1 VKKAALVSM
10 ILIIAIIVHFSA
22 LLTIKTVEAA
32 NVADYSIEHV
42 NHTIEVMYNGY
53 IFINDTIRIVGNASE
68 GTQHLDRFLIGF
80 PYKYSEY
87 LLRCVAYDG
96 SGVFNVALNVPLEN
110 RVGFYAVEV
119 SFPQPLDI
127 SIGTTHVFT
136 VGFLLSNNLLS
147 VAEANIFIV
156 DFPEHPSLTRP
167 AANCSVSVFLSTRE
181 QEFDTYFKEN
191 LPAFSYSPKNL
202 PFSATEDEIQMFDV
216 HELKREVR
224 INGQGEVEGSDA
236 YRIENKAQELSS
248 IQVILPPNASNPS
261 AQDQFGHRMEELTL
275 TDEEANRYE
284 LPFMLPLEA
293 YRSIRF
299 TVKYRLPSTY
309 ITQMGAN
316 NFNAT
321 FPLFPHINYYVES
334 ASVTFVP
341 PEGARILSFETTLVG
356 GAYSI
361 TRGVFHEAVT
371 IDRRDISYPENFLP
385 SENVLQ
391 VVYEYNPLW
400 LSFRYT
406 LWMWA
411 LAVVGLAVAVVWK
424 RPEAPAMVAVPSV
437 AVRLSPEYVKSFV
450 NAYEEKRRIILE
462 MESLESRVQ
471 KGKIPRRRY
480 KVQRKTL
487 ETRLSTLSK
496 NLTESKGKM
505 RAAGGHYSDL
515 MRQLEIAET
524 EINEVEANI
533 KSIEARHNRGEL
545 SLEAYRKLLAD
556 YQRRKERAET
566 AINGILIR
574 LREEIR

>member
-22 LLTIKTVEAA
+22 LLTIKAVEAA
-32 NVADYSIEHV
+32 NDADYSIEHV

-53 IFINDTIRIVGNASE
+53 IFINDTISIAGNASE

-80 PYKYSEY
+80 PYKYGEH
-87 LLRCVAYDG
+87 LLRCVAYDA
-96 SGVFNVALNVPLEN
+96 SGVFSVALNIPLEN

-119 SFPQPLDI
+119 SFRQLLDI
-127 SIGTTHVFT
+127 SIGTKHVFT

-147 VAEANIFIV
+147 AAEAYFIL
-156 DFPEHPSLTRP
+156 DFPEYPSLTRP

-181 QEFDTYFKEN
+181 IELETYFKEN

-216 HELKREVR
+216 YELKREVR
-224 INGQGEVEGSDA
+224 ISGQGEVEGSDA
-236 YRIENKAQELSS
+236 YHIENKAQELTS
-248 IQVILPPNASNPS
+248 IHVILPPNASNPS
-261 AQDQFGHRMEELTL
+261 AQDQFGHRMEELTQ
-275 TDEEANRYE
+275 TDENTSRYSV
-284 LPFMLPLEA
+284 PFRLPLEA
-293 YRSIRF
+293 YRSSRF
-299 TVKYRLPSTY
+299 TVKYRLPNTY
-309 ITQMGAN
+309 ITQTGAN

-321 FPLFPHINYYVES
+321 FPLFPHINYYVEW

-341 PEGARILSFETTLVG
+341 PEGARVLSFATTLIG

-371 IDRRDISYPENFLP
+371 VDRRDISYLENVLP

-406 LWMWA
+406 LWIWA
-411 LAVVGLAVAVVWK
+411 LAAVGLTVAVVWK

-437 AVRLSPEYVKSFV
+437 VVRLSPEYVKSFV

-462 MESLESRVQ
+462 MESLESRVK
-471 KGKIPRRRY
+471 KGKIPRHRY

-487 ETRLSTLSK
+487 ETRLSTLSR

-505 RAAGGHYSDL
+505 RAAGGHYADL

-524 EINEVEANI
+524 EINEVEGNI
-533 KSIEARHNRGEL
+533 KSIEARHSRGEL

-556 YQRRKERAET
+556 YQRRKGRAET
-566 AINGILIR
+566 TINGILIR